1 MKIILQASDP
11 QGLSA
16 MQKALSDMLSSLWMT
31 VPNVVTS
38 ILIIII
44 GYIICKIIAKV
55 IKKALQK
62 VGIDKVG
69 EKLNEIDIVQKSKI
83 EIKISTVLSK
93 IVYYFLMLF
102 FAVAATSVLGIPEIS
117 QLVADIFNFVPRLIV
132 ALIVLVLGTLI
143 ADALRK
149 MVHTGLKSLGV
160 SSAGILAS
168 VVFYFL
174 FINIVI
180 SALSQ
185 AEINTEFL
193 SQNISIVIGGIVA
206 AFALGYGLAS
216 KDVMANM
223 IASFYSGKQFQIGDK
238 ITIDD
243 VTGVVSNIDKS
254 TLTVKTDTGKVIF
267 PLNKAVNQKV
277 EFHD

>member
-1 MKIILQASDP
+1 MKIILQVSV
-11 QGLSA
+11 
-16 MQKALSDMLSSLWMT
+16 MKTALTDMFTNLMNT
-31 VPNVVTS
+31 VPNVVS
-38 ILIIII
+38 AIVIFIV
-44 GYIICKIIAKV
+44 GYIVCKIVSKV
-55 IKKALQK
+55 IKKALEK
-62 VGIDKVG
+62 IGIDKIG
-69 EKLNEIDIVQKSKI
+69 EKLNEIDVVQKANM

-93 IVYYFLMLF
+93 IIYYFLMLF

-117 QLVADIFNFVPRLIV
+117 NLVADIFNFVPRLVV
-132 ALIVLVLGTLI
+132 ALIVLMLGILI

-160 SSAGILAS
+160 ASAGLISS

-185 AEINTEFL
+185 AQINTEFL
-193 SQNISIVIGGIVA
+193 SQNISIVIGGVIA
-206 AFALGYGLAS
+206 AFAIGYGLAS

-243 VTGVVSNIDKS
+243 VTGVISSIDKS
-254 TLTVKTDTGKVIF
+254 SLMVKTETGKVMF

>member
-1 MKIILQASDP
+1 MKIILQVSVMKT
-11 QGLSA
+11 A
-16 MQKALSDMLSSLWMT
+16 MTDMLTNLMNT
-31 VPNVVTS
+31 VPNVVS
-38 ILIIII
+38 AVVIFIV
-44 GYIICKIIAKV
+44 GYIVCKIIAKV
-55 IKKALQK
+55 VKKTLEK
-62 VGIDKVG
+62 IGVDKIG
-69 EKLNEIDIVQKSKI
+69 EKLNEVDIVQKANM
-83 EIKISTVLSK
+83 EIKISSVLSK
-93 IVYYFLMLF
+93 IIYYFLMLF

-117 QLVADIFNFVPRLIV
+117 NLVADIFNFIPRLVV
-132 ALIVLVLGTLI
+132 ALIVLILGTLI

-160 SSAGILAS
+160 SSAGILSS

-193 SQNISIVIGGIVA
+193 SQNISIVIGGVIA
-206 AFALGYGLAS
+206 AFAIGYGLAS

-223 IASFYSGKQFQIGDK
+223 IASFYTGKQFNIGDK

-254 TLTVKTDTGKVIF
+254 SLTIKTESGKVMF

>member
-44 GYIICKIIAKV
+44 GYIVSKIIAKV

-69 EKLNEIDIVQKSKI
+69 EKLNEIDIVQKSKM

-160 SSAGILAS
+160 ASAGILAS

>member
-1 MKIILQASDP
+1 MKIILQINV
-11 QGLSA
+11 
-16 MQKALSDMLSSLWMT
+16 MKTALMDMFSKLVQT
-31 VPNVVTS
+31 VPNVMSAIFIFIV
-38 ILIIII
+38 
-44 GYIICKIIAKV
+44 GYIVCKLIAKV
-55 IKKALQK
+55 VRKALEK
-62 VGIDKVG
+62 IGIDRVG
-69 EKLNEIDIVQKSKI
+69 DKLNEIDIIQKANF
-83 EIKISTVLSK
+83 EVKISKVLSK
-93 IVYYFLMLF
+93 ILYYFLMLF

-117 QLVADIFNFVPRLIV
+117 NLVADIFNFIPKLVV
-132 ALIVLVLGTLI
+132 ALIVLILGILI

-160 SSAGILAS
+160 ASAGIISS

-193 SQNISIVIGGIVA
+193 SQNISIVIGGVIA
-206 AFALGYGLAS
+206 AFAIGYGLAS

-223 IASFYSGKQFQIGDK
+223 IASFYTGRQFRVGDK

-254 TLTVKTDTGKVIF
+254 TLTIKTETGRVMF

-277 EFHD
+277 EIHD

>member
-1 MKIILQASDP
+1 MDEAL
-11 QGLSA
+11 
-16 MQKALSDMLSSLWMT
+16 KAMLSNLLHT
-31 VPNVVTS
+31 GTKVVS
-38 ILIIII
+38 AFFIFVV
-44 GYIICKIIAKV
+44 GYFVCKIISKGV
-55 IKKALQK
+55 KKALEK
-62 VGIDKVG
+62 VGVDKIG
-69 EKLNEIDIVQKSKI
+69 EKLNEIDIVQKANM
-83 EIKISTVLSK
+83 EIKISSVLAK
-93 IVYYFLMLF
+93 IIYYFLMLF
-102 FAVAATSVLGIPEIS
+102 VAVAATSVLGIPEIS
-117 QLVADIFNFVPRLIV
+117 NLVSDILNFIPKLVV
-132 ALIVLVLGTLI
+132 ALIVLVVGILI

-160 SSAGILAS
+160 PSAGIISS

-193 SQNISIVIGGIVA
+193 SQNISIIIAGIAA
-206 AFALGYGLAS
+206 AFAIGYGLAS

-223 IASFYSGKQFQIGDK
+223 IASFYTGKQFQIGDK

-243 VTGVVSNIDKS
+243 VTGVVLNIDKS
-254 TLTVKTDTGKVIF
+254 SLTIKTETGKVMF

>member
-1 MKIILQASDP
+1 ME
-11 QGLSA
+11 
-16 MQKALSDMLSSLWMT
+16 KALGEMLSNLLNT
-31 VPNVVTS
+31 GTKVVFA
-38 ILIIII
+38 IFIFVV
-44 GYIICKIIAKV
+44 GYFICKIISKAFR
-55 IKKALQK
+55 KALEK
-62 VGIDKVG
+62 IGVDKIG
-69 EKLNEIDIVQKSKI
+69 DKLNEIDIVQKANMD
-83 EIKISTVLSK
+83 IKISLVLSK
-93 IVYYFLMLF
+93 IIYYFLMLF
-102 FAVAATSVLGIPEIS
+102 VAVAATSVLGIPEIS
-117 QLVADIFNFVPRLIV
+117 NLVADILNFIPKLVV
-132 ALIVLVLGTLI
+132 ALIVLVIGILI

-149 MVHTGLKSLGV
+149 MVLTGLKSLGV
-160 SSAGILAS
+160 PSAGIISS

-193 SQNISIVIGGIVA
+193 SQNISIVIAGIVA
-206 AFALGYGLAS
+206 AFAIGYGLAS

-223 IASFYSGKQFQIGDK
+223 IASFYTGKQFQIGDN

-243 VTGVVSNIDKS
+243 VTGVISNIDKS
-254 TLTVKTDTGKVIF
+254 SLTIKTETGKVMF

>member
-1 MKIILQASDP
+1 MKIVLQMEVMQTALTDMLTNLMNTVP
-11 QGLSA
+11 KVVSA
-16 MQKALSDMLSSLWMT
+16 LLIFIVGYIVSKVIAKIVKKALS
-31 VPNVVTS
+31 
-38 ILIIII
+38 
-44 GYIICKIIAKV
+44 KI
-55 IKKALQK
+55 
-62 VGIDKVG
+62 GIDKIG
-69 EKLNEIDIVQKSKI
+69 EKLNEIDIIRKANM
-83 EIKISTVLSK
+83 EIKISAVLAK
-93 IVYYFLMLF
+93 IIYYFLMLF

-117 QLVADIFNFVPRLIV
+117 NLVADIFNFVPRLVV
-132 ALIVLVLGTLI
+132 AMIVLVLGTLI

-149 MVHTGLKSLGV
+149 MVLTGLKSLGV
-160 SSAGILAS
+160 SSAGILSS

-193 SQNISIVIGGIVA
+193 SQNISIVIGGVIG

-223 IASFYSGKQFQIGDK
+223 IASFYSGKQFQVGDK
-238 ITIDD
+238 VTIED
-243 VTGVVSNIDKS
+243 VTGVVTNIDKS
-254 TLTVKTDTGKVIF
+254 SLTIKTETGKVVF

>member
-1 MKIILQASDP
+1 MKIILQISV
-11 QGLSA
+11 
-16 MQKALSDMLSSLWMT
+16 MKTALTDMLTNLMNT
-31 VPNVVTS
+31 VPNVVS
-38 ILIIII
+38 AIVIFIV
-44 GYIICKIIAKV
+44 GYIVSKIIAKIV
-55 IKKALQK
+55 KKTLAK
-62 VGIDKVG
+62 IGIDKIG
-69 EKLNEIDIVQKSKI
+69 ANLNEIDIVQKENM
-83 EIKISTVLSK
+83 EITISNVPS
-93 IVYYFLMLF
+93 
-102 FAVAATSVLGIPEIS
+102 TSVLGIPEIS
-117 QLVADIFNFVPRLIV
+117 DLVADIFNFVPRLVV
-132 ALIVLVLGTLI
+132 ALIVLILGTLI

-160 SSAGILAS
+160 SSAGLLSS

-193 SQNISIVIGGIVA
+193 SQNISIIIGCIIA

-243 VTGVVSNIDKS
+243 VTGVVSSIDKS
-254 TLTVKTDTGKVIF
+254 SLTIKTETGKVMF

>member
-1 MKIILQASDP
+1 MDT
-11 QGLSA
+11 
-16 MQKALSDMLSSLWMT
+16 ALKEMLSNLLQT
-31 VPNVVTS
+31 GTKVVLA
-38 ILIIII
+38 IFIFVI
-44 GYIICKIIAKV
+44 GYIVCKIIT
-55 IKKALQK
+55 KAVRKTLEK
-62 VGIDKVG
+62 IGIDKIG
-69 EKLNEIDIVQKSKI
+69 DKLNEIDIIQKAKM
-83 EIKISTVLSK
+83 EIKVSAILAK
-93 IVYYFLMLF
+93 IIYYFLMLF
-102 FAVAATSVLGIPEIS
+102 VAVAATSVLGIPEIS
-117 QLVADIFNFVPRLIV
+117 NLVADVLNFIPKLVV
-132 ALIVLVLGTLI
+132 ALIVLVIGILI

-160 SSAGILAS
+160 PSAGIISA

-185 AEINTEFL
+185 AEINTDFL

-206 AFALGYGLAS
+206 AFAIGYGLAS

-223 IASFYSGKQFQIGDK
+223 IASFYTGKQFQIGDK

-243 VTGVVSNIDKS
+243 VTGVISSMDKS
-254 TLTVKTDTGKVIF
+254 SLMIKTETGRVMF

>member
-1 MKIILQASDP
+1 
-11 QGLSA
+11 
-16 MQKALSDMLSSLWMT
+16 
-31 VPNVVTS
+31 
-38 ILIIII
+38 
-44 GYIICKIIAKV
+44 
-55 IKKALQK
+55 
-62 VGIDKVG
+62 
-69 EKLNEIDIVQKSKI
+69 
-83 EIKISTVLSK
+83 
-93 IVYYFLMLF
+93 MLF
-102 FAVAATSVLGIPEIS
+102 VAVAATSILGIPEIS
-117 QLVADIFNFVPRLIV
+117 NLVADMMNFIPKLVV
-132 ALIVLVLGTLI
+132 ALIVLVIGILI

-149 MVHTGLKSLGV
+149 MVLTGLKSLGV
-160 SSAGILAS
+160 PSAGLISS

-206 AFALGYGLAS
+206 AFAIGYGLAS

-223 IASFYSGKQFQIGDK
+223 IASFYSGNQFQVGDK
-238 ITIDD
+238 ITIED
-243 VTGVVSNIDKS
+243 VTGIIVSIDKAS
-254 TLTVKTDTGKVIF
+254 LSVKTDNGKVMF

>member
-1 MKIILQASDP
+1 MDD
-11 QGLSA
+11 
-16 MQKALSDMLSSLWMT
+16 ALRELLSSLLQTGMK
-31 VPNVVTS
+31 VGVA
-38 ILIIII
+38 ILIFII
-44 GYIICKIIAKV
+44 GYIVCRIIAKAV
-55 IKKALQK
+55 KKVLEK
-62 VGIDKVG
+62 VGIDKIG
-69 EKLNEIDIVQKSKI
+69 DKLNEIDIVQKAKM
-83 EIKISTVLSK
+83 EIKISHVLSK
-93 IVYYFLMLF
+93 IIYYFLMLF
-102 FAVAATSVLGIPEIS
+102 VAVAATSELPEVSNLIAELLNFIPKLVVALILLVLGI
-117 QLVADIFNFVPRLIV
+117 
-132 ALIVLVLGTLI
+132 LI

-149 MVHTGLKSLGV
+149 MVLTGLKSLGV
-160 SSAGILAS
+160 PSAGLISS

-180 SALSQ
+180 SSLSQ

-206 AFALGYGLAS
+206 AFAIGYGLAS
-216 KDVMANM
+216 KDIMANM

-243 VTGVVSNIDKS
+243 VTGVVLSLDKS
-254 TLTVKTDTGKVIF
+254 TLTIKTDNGKVMF

>member
-1 MKIILQASDP
+1 MKIILQISVMR
-11 QGLSA
+11 Q
-16 MQKALSDMLSSLWMT
+16 ALTDMLTNLMNT
-31 VPNVVTS
+31 VPNVVS
-38 ILIIII
+38 AIVIFIV
-44 GYIICKIIAKV
+44 GYIVSKIIAKIV
-55 IKKALQK
+55 KKALSK
-62 VGIDKVG
+62 IGIDKIG
-69 EKLNEIDIVQKSKI
+69 EKLNEIDIVQKANM
-83 EIKISTVLSK
+83 EIKISSVLSK
-93 IVYYFLMLF
+93 IIYYFLMLF

-117 QLVADIFNFVPRLIV
+117 NLVADIFNFIPRLVV

-160 SSAGILAS
+160 ASAGLLSS

-193 SQNISIVIGGIVA
+193 SQNISIIIGGIIA

-238 ITIDD
+238 ITIDG
-243 VTGVVSNIDKS
+243 VTGVVTEIDKS
-254 TLTVKTDTGKVIF
+254 SLTIKTETGRVMF